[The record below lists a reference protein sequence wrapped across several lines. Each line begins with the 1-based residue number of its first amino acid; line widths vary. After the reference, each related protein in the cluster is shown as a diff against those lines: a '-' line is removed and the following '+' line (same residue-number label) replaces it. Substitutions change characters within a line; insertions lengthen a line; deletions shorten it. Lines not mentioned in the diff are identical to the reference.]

1 MKTILLVLI
10 LAASGA
16 AAADFD
22 RFLSYWPG
30 TYDNLAQVAAQEA
43 AQRPAGDRNQ
53 ATVLHIAG
61 VDLPAF
67 GRHTYYAEWR
77 DARQP
82 AKVIR
87 QRIYAFSHDEASGAF
102 LLGLHI
108 WPNDKPEFVARTIGA
123 HLEPKKLAGVTPADM
138 AGIAGCDV
146 LFTPKGAGFEGAM
159 VKGACAFAAPNGK
172 PIYSWSQMKI
182 TAERFG
188 YLDGWFSPDGAPFI
202 RFPGEWYAFDKR
214 R

>member
-1 MKTILLVLI
+1 MKTTLLVLI

-30 TYDNLAQVAAQEA
+30 TYDNLAQVAAQEVA
-43 AQRPAGDRNQ
+43 GRPADDRNQ
-53 ATVLHIAG
+53 ATVLHIAK

-67 GRHTYYAEWR
+67 GPYAYYAEWQ

-82 AKVIR
+82 ARVIR
-87 QRIYAFSHDEASGAF
+87 QRIYAFSRNEASGSF
-102 LLGLHI
+102 RLGLHI
-108 WPNDKPEFVARTIGA
+108 WPNDKPALVARTIGA
-123 HLEPKKLAGVTPADM
+123 HLDPQKLAGVTPADM

-146 LFTPKGAGFEGAM
+146 LFTPRDSGFEGAM
-159 VKGACAFAAPNGK
+159 VKGACAFDAPNGK
-172 PIYSWSQMKI
+172 PIYSWSQMTI
-182 TAERFG
+182 TATQFG